1 MATGDASLKVVVL
14 AAGVGSR
21 LGLARPKALV
31 DLADGRSILQQQLEN
46 VEPWVDP
53 DDVLVV
59 VGYKKELVMERFPRN
74 AFVYNENFSGTNTSK
89 SLLRALLRCRGSDVL
104 WMNGD
109 VVFEPDLLGAVL
121 AGQRSAVA
129 VAAGKVG
136 EEEVKYRTDDDG
148 TICEISKTVEDAEGE
163 AVGVNVVLAADLD
176 LLIRCLEMCDDHDYF
191 ERALELAIERG
202 MPIRAADV
210 SAHGCIEIDFPEDLV
225 RANEMLASM
234 RPVGAAAG
242 EGLRAS
248 VA

>member
-1 MATGDASLKVVVL
+1 METRDAHLKVVIL

-31 DLADGRSILQQQLEN
+31 DLADGRSILQQQLQN
-46 VEPWVDP
+46 LEPWVDP

-89 SLLRALLRCRGSDVL
+89 SLLRALRRCRGSDVL

-109 VVFEPDLLGAVL
+109 VVFEPELLGTVL
-121 AGQRSAVA
+121 AGRQSAVA

-136 EEEVKYRTDDDG
+136 EEEVKYRTNGDA
-148 TICEISKTVEDAEGE
+148 TICEISKAVPDAEGE
-163 AVGVNVVLAADLD
+163 AVGVNVVRSADLE

-191 ERALELAIERG
+191 ERALELGIQRG
-202 MPIRAADV
+202 MRVAAADV
-210 SAHGCIEIDFPEDLV
+210 SAFGCIEIDFPEDLA
-225 RANEMLASM
+225 RANEMLARTS
-234 RPVGAAAG
+234 PVGMAA
-242 EGLRAS
+242 RAS